1 MRAIVGC
8 FSCLAALTSVAFGSE
23 GTAPLDSSASP
34 HSLPTYYLRGYYN
47 FDTELP
53 VWQNSDEAPWSQV
66 KTNEPW
72 VNRRIVKWG
81 YVPFTHDAKNYYCLI
96 DKGPRTGSHV
106 QDMTFFCADPE
117 TVQSL
122 FLQNNWR
129 PTLPLIGGGP
139 ELESSLRPRPAN
151 AD

>member
-8 FSCLAALTSVAFGSE
+8 FASLAALTSMALGAAPVNSPVA
-23 GTAPLDSSASP
+23 P
-34 HSLPTYYLRGYYN
+34 HALPTYYLRGYYN
-47 FDTELP
+47 FEAELP
-53 VWQNSDEAPWSQV
+53 VWQDSDAAPWSQV

-106 QDMTFFCADPE
+106 DDITFFCADPE
-117 TVQSL
+117 AVQSL
-122 FLQNNWR
+122 FIQNNWR

-139 ELESSLRPRPAN
+139 ELQSSLRPRPA
-151 AD
+151 D